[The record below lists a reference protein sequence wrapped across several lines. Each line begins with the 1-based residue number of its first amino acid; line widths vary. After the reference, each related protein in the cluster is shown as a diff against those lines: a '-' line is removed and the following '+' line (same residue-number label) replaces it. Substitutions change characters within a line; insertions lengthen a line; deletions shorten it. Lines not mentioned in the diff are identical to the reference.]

1 MKRTFS
7 GKKRQFGEIFE
18 NVLSIAATL
27 DILAKEQEE
36 SPLLLALTYVIP
48 FVFKYYRKEA
58 PVVPTIKYL
67 CVHLESS
74 LLSLYVPLL
83 ENSVITLMNFDEIK
97 TFSFLP
103 EFSVQEMKLFWELY
117 SHGQFIYNKIDK
129 TVKVIF
135 NLCDE
140 LPDVKKAIVY
150 KAVCD
155 LCKEC
160 QPDLPLVEVTARDGA
175 ERVDSDRKGAGVR
188 DVQSDGVR
196 SVGIRV

>member
-1 MKRTFS
+1 M
-7 GKKRQFGEIFE
+7 
-18 NVLSIAATL
+18 
-27 DILAKEQEE
+27 
-36 SPLLLALTYVIP
+36 
-48 FVFKYYRKEA
+48 
-58 PVVPTIKYL
+58 
-67 CVHLESS
+67 
-74 LLSLYVPLL
+74 
-83 ENSVITLMNFDEIK
+83 
-97 TFSFLP
+97 
-103 EFSVQEMKLFWELY
+103 QEMKLFWELY

-175 ERVDSDRKGAGVR
+175 ERVDSDREGTGVR

>member
-1 MKRTFS
+1 MQNVQSKIKRTFS
-7 GKKRQFGEIFE
+7 GKKHQFGEILE
-18 NVLSIAATL
+18 NILSIAATL
-27 DILAKEQEE
+27 DIVGKEQEE

-48 FVFKYYRKEA
+48 FVFKYYRKEVH
-58 PVVPTIKYL
+58 VVPTIKYL
-67 CVHLESS
+67 CIHLESS
-74 LLSLYVPLL
+74 LMSLYVALL

-103 EFSVQEMKLFWELY
+103 QMSVQEMKLFWELY

-135 NLCDE
+135 NLCNE
-140 LPDVKKAIVY
+140 MSDVKKSVVY

-160 QPDLPLVEVTARDGA
+160 QPDLPLVEVHLC
-175 ERVDSDRKGAGVR
+175 VV
-188 DVQSDGVR
+188 
-196 SVGIRV
+196 